1 LAALRPEK
9 AAKQNTITHYSVV
22 GGLRRKKRAFQLP
35 TLLEW
40 ADALPE
46 M

>member
-1 LAALRPEK
+1 LAAQRPEK
-9 AAKQNTITHYSVV
+9 AAHQHTINHKTVV
-22 GGLRRKKRAFQLP
+22 GGLRRNKRAFQLA